1 MCKSRESALKVR
13 WYSAELCP
21 IENSL
26 NTVSSFIMEKAFW
39 FNSWELEGHY
49 TSFHRK
55 DIHPYAIK
63 YLPPFAL
70 EGQTVFVP
78 LCGKSLDLLY
88 FSRFATRVIGVE
100 IVEKAIIQFFE
111 ENQLAYRQ
119 IGSRFV
125 SGNITILCRDFFSL
139 NREDVGAFDI
149 VYDRAS
155 LVALPSAMRMR
166 YLQTLEW
173 LTPVGTLSLLNTLE
187 YGPIL
192 PSPPFSIAPA
202 DVMGY
207 FPNYAIDHVESP
219 TLPNHGM
226 VKKFNLSYLKE
237 HGFMMRKLYDSP
249 VLIDI
254 DEVMQ
259 MA

>member
-1 MCKSRESALKVR
+1 
-13 WYSAELCP
+13 
-21 IENSL
+21 
-26 NTVSSFIMEKAFW
+26 MEKAFW

-100 IVEKAIIQFFE
+100 IVEKAIHQFFE
-111 ENQLAYRQ
+111 DNQLAYRQ

-139 NREDVGAFDI
+139 KREDIGPFDV
-149 VYDRAS
+149 VYDRAA
-155 LVALPSAMRMR
+155 LVALPRPLRMR

-173 LTPVGTLSLLNTLE
+173 LAPVGTLSFLNTLE
-187 YGPIL
+187 YAPTL
-192 PSPPFSIAPA
+192 ATPPFSISPDEVAS
-202 DVMGY
+202 Y
-207 FPNYAIDHVESP
+207 FPNYAIDHVECQEVP
-219 TLPNHGM
+219 THGM
-226 VKKFNLSYLKE
+226 VRKYNLSYLKE

-254 DEVMQ
+254 EDLMET
-259 MA
+259 A

>member
-1 MCKSRESALKVR
+1 
-13 WYSAELCP
+13 
-21 IENSL
+21 
-26 NTVSSFIMEKAFW
+26 MEKAFW

-63 YLPPFAL
+63 HLPPFAL
-70 EGQTVFVP
+70 EGRTVLVP

-88 FSRFATRVIGVE
+88 FSQFAHQVIGVE

-125 SGNITILCRDFFSL
+125 SGNITILCRDFFYL
-139 NREDVGAFDI
+139 NREDIGPFDI

-155 LVALPSAMRMR
+155 LVAMPEPMRMR

-173 LTPVGTLSLLNTLE
+173 LSPVGTLYFLNTLE
-187 YGPIL
+187 YAPRL
-192 PSPPFSIAPA
+192 KTPPFSISPA
-202 DVMGY
+202 EVASY
-207 FPNYAIDHVESP
+207 FPNYVIDHVESP
-219 TLPNHGM
+219 TLPDHGM
-226 VKKFNLSYLKE
+226 VRKFNLTYLKE

-254 DEVMQ
+254 DELMET
-259 MA
+259 A